1 MEWKGFT
8 SFQLKFIMT
17 IFMLLDH
24 IAQFIPGAPIWFH
37 YIGRLVAPIFFYL
50 LVEGFYHTRDRIQ
63 YMKRLYIGAL
73 FMFIGSSL
81 LDTVIFPQ
89 EGYGIPNNIF
99 LSLALGIHL
108 LYFIE
113 SIKRKESTKD
123 KRIEKIKAIFIG
135 FLSLFSEASF
145 LGLGM
150 VLIFY
155 FFREDRKKLSVGY
168 LLLSSFFIFSMPL
181 TYENL
186 FLLNYQWMMAFAL
199 PFFFLYNGQQGRK
212 VKNFFYIFYP
222 LHIWILYSIGY
233 FMS

>member
-89 EGYGIPNNIF
+89 E
-99 LSLALGIHL
+99 
-108 LYFIE
+108 
-113 SIKRKESTKD
+113 
-123 KRIEKIKAIFIG
+123 
-135 FLSLFSEASF
+135 
-145 LGLGM
+145 
-150 VLIFY
+150 
-155 FFREDRKKLSVGY
+155 
-168 LLLSSFFIFSMPL
+168 
-181 TYENL
+181 
-186 FLLNYQWMMAFAL
+186 
-199 PFFFLYNGQQGRK
+199 
-212 VKNFFYIFYP
+212 
-222 LHIWILYSIGY
+222 
-233 FMS
+233 